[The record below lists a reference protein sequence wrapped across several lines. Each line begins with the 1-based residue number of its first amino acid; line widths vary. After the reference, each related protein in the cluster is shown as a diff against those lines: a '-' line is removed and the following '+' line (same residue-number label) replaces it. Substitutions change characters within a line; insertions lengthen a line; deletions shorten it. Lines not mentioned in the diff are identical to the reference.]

1 MHGNRSTVFFYRFC
15 AELIAECF
23 VPPVTYV
30 LMEKNTWTPLLV
42 AVGFQTL
49 TIVVAFVLPETLP
62 VAVPETAR
70 DFSTDPPRVSGAP
83 ALHDNALLE
92 PREKW
97 FQQIKESYA
106 FVTRDAAVASL
117 VFTFLIS
124 KVGRLANNVLFQ
136 YVSKRYGWSLSQAS
150 VSQSTLIRL
159 VSNRLVGWA
168 ATVFTCRR
176 KYYFIYG
183 HPAHYHKLRPGEKKC
198 GLSRS
203 VDWTSKHRPYATWSR
218 GYGSIRYSGFLDH
231 R

>member
-1 MHGNRSTVFFYRFC
+1 
-15 AELIAECF
+15 
-23 VPPVTYV
+23 
-30 LMEKNTWTPLLV
+30 MEKNTWTPLLV

-70 DFSTDPPRVSGAP
+70 DLSTDPPPLRE
-83 ALHDNALLE
+83 NALLE
-92 PREKW
+92 PHENW
-97 FQQIKESYA
+97 FQQVKESYA

-150 VSQSTLIRL
+150 VPQYTLIRL
-159 VSNRLVGWA
+159 VSNRLIGRA
-168 ATVFTCRR
+168 ATVFTCRC

-183 HPAHYHKLRPGEKKC
+183 HPAHHHKLRPGEKKC
-198 GLSRS
+198 SLSIS
-203 VDWTSKHRPYATWSR
+203 VDWKSKHRPYATWSHC
-218 GYGSIRYSGFLDH
+218 YGSIRFCGVLDH